1 MSTNKSN
8 IGKVRKTDLNKL
20 SKLEEQILELTKQK
34 EEQEKDLAN
43 KLGVYFLN
51 ELNISEVGTVEEI
64 YELID
69 EVINKF
75 HKSIN
80 TESESN
86 SIYTDKISNDNNN
99 ENQEDNENNQNQNE

>member
-1 MSTNKSN
+1 MSINKTN

-34 EEQEKDLAN
+34 EEQEKELAN

-51 ELNISEVGTVEEI
+51 ELNISEVRSVEEI

-69 EVINKF
+69 EVISNF

-86 SIYTDKISNDNNN
+86 SIHTQKI
-99 ENQEDNENNQNQNE
+99 QEDNENQETQNE